1 MKSRDSIV
9 IDQARAW
16 IDSVRDRWR
25 LQVLSKRLRLH
36 KDGTRKEVPTRIRR
50 FIEGVPWAF
59 VKPAIDYLLELAPY
73 SGVIANGVD
82 FETSYR
88 PTLTLWQR
96 DAQSAAVGAVR
107 PDATYTLIQDLIEF
121 DNKDAYAV
129 GSSSSC
135 SESVV
140 TDYVWDSTDIEA
152 LPEGGQGITYAL
164 AGVHRNED
172 GTFDY
177 QLVKR
182 VALTQHV
189 PETTVQND
197 ALKVVTHELWDNVYT
212 NAAGEYTDQT
222 GALISVPEPSTVGGV
237 VTKIEALTENP
248 DCTLKFQV
256 VRETTKSSLTRD
268 ASSHTQFE
276 GSHEEAATG
285 AMVPLGNAPEATGG
299 IIRDYDS
306 RLQPDGTFDVQRKV
320 KVERP
325 VSQSVVE
332 VRVGRKGRRTSVTN
346 RNQSAP
352 VSTNGV
358 EIGGAVRNEK
368 TPGGLY
374 DTTVTTFDRSD
385 PVVAGDRCKED
396 LFSHLDAKT
405 TGGATMP
412 ADNSHV
418 EGAGVGGKVIT
429 RDTDMDEEGAVTQTI
444 TVEQE
449 KGVEAAEERWEVSL
463 DGVTHSKTDRNQ
475 PASAA
480 GSAPGFSVAN
490 IGKTIVNRRTPGGL
504 YDVTVVEVDK
514 TTGTLDIRT
523 VCRKDV
529 FQHVD
534 SKTVTDPAGTIDAS
548 DHATAAG
555 GGKIYEKTAELN
567 RNGSVSKTETETT
580 EVEQTSGKSYRKT
593 LRGTITTTVTR
604 NTATTA
610 SKPTRI
616 GESQSHEMTPG
627 GRYNLTVT
635 EVEASATPDSARCSK
650 TVFEEVDDAVTLSDQ
665 GIPNSFHAD
674 NPNSGSGTYQTKTA
688 DTDEY
693 GFTKVVAR
701 TTTEKTV
708 QNAQVSYRRTARGLI
723 TTTVDRNTT
732 VQAADPG
739 ANKPGESQSHEMTP
753 SGRYNLTK
761 VTVTP
766 SANPDARRCSK
777 TVFEETED
785 AVTMG
790 TALSNEH
797 ATAGNGVYGTVD
809 ETVDEYGI
817 ARKVKRTTTET
828 QQEAGHTF
836 RRTSRGLIKTTVTR
850 NTATAAVDP
859 GESAVGCTQADE
871 MTPGGR
877 YNLTVTEL
885 TASSKKDSA
894 HHARTKFEDIDDTVT
909 MGTGEVDDTAPT
921 RADGTTVVKDSTL
934 DDYGFTKT
942 VERVTTEKEVKSARV
957 EYRRTRRGLITTTVD
972 RNTTTT
978 AQDPGESKV
987 GSSQS
992 HSYNPG
998 GTLDFTKVE
1007 LTASS
1012 KKDSA
1017 YWSQDLFSTVN
1028 DAITMQEGQ
1037 VDEADPGA
1045 ISKGT
1050 GHFHTKSSELDD
1062 YGFAKT
1068 VVRTTTEKNVP
1079 DARLNFEADHF
1090 HKTEIRTDA
1099 NKSSPSTEAV
1109 DTLSGGSHGQVT
1121 TAKQI
1126 SFNRGGTGDEVVTKV
1141 TPIYRGW
1148 EDEVDSKFVVGK
1160 IFYFRNATEAERNAR
1175 RTEAQNYMNTT
1186 ATTYDLY
1193 NLGAK
1198 CPSNVS
1204 FTPSCNLNAYGL
1216 YDGQYSVMFHWTA
1229 QSGGKDIDHVNA
1241 WMNEATWS
1249 YNLVSCS
1256 MTPTF
1261 DQETG
1266 DVTGYRQV
1274 SVKREVTERMGRGW
1288 KAAVDSWVQGR
1299 DLIEGSSCSI
1309 SPVSGEVHM
1318 RLITRATTT
1327 IEYHES
1333 DGGEPINW
1341 SA

>member
-1 MKSRDSIV
+1 M
-9 IDQARAW
+9 
-16 IDSVRDRWR
+16 
-25 LQVLSKRLRLH
+25 
-36 KDGTRKEVPTRIRR
+36 
-50 FIEGVPWAF
+50 
-59 VKPAIDYLLELAPY
+59 
-73 SGVIANGVD
+73 
-82 FETSYR
+82 
-88 PTLTLWQR
+88 
-96 DAQSAAVGAVR
+96 
-107 PDATYTLIQDLIEF
+107 
-121 DNKDAYAV
+121 
-129 GSSSSC
+129 
-135 SESVV
+135 
-140 TDYVWDSTDIEA
+140 
-152 LPEGGQGITYAL
+152 
-164 AGVHRNED
+164 
-172 GTFDY
+172 
-177 QLVKR
+177 
-182 VALTQHV
+182 
-189 PETTVQND
+189 
-197 ALKVVTHELWDNVYT
+197 
-212 NAAGEYTDQT
+212 
-222 GALISVPEPSTVGGV
+222 
-237 VTKIEALTENP
+237 
-248 DCTLKFQV
+248 
-256 VRETTKSSLTRD
+256 
-268 ASSHTQFE
+268 
-276 GSHEEAATG
+276 
-285 AMVPLGNAPEATGG
+285 
-299 IIRDYDS
+299 
-306 RLQPDGTFDVQRKV
+306 
-320 KVERP
+320 
-325 VSQSVVE
+325 
-332 VRVGRKGRRTSVTN
+332 
-346 RNQSAP
+346 
-352 VSTNGV
+352 
-358 EIGGAVRNEK
+358 
-368 TPGGLY
+368 
-374 DTTVTTFDRSD
+374 
-385 PVVAGDRCKED
+385 
-396 LFSHLDAKT
+396 
-405 TGGATMP
+405 
-412 ADNSHV
+412 
-418 EGAGVGGKVIT
+418 
-429 RDTDMDEEGAVTQTI
+429 
-444 TVEQE
+444 
-449 KGVEAAEERWEVSL
+449 
-463 DGVTHSKTDRNQ
+463 
-475 PASAA
+475 
-480 GSAPGFSVAN
+480 
-490 IGKTIVNRRTPGGL
+490 
-504 YDVTVVEVDK
+504 
-514 TTGTLDIRT
+514 
-523 VCRKDV
+523 
-529 FQHVD
+529 
-534 SKTVTDPAGTIDAS
+534 
-548 DHATAAG
+548 
-555 GGKIYEKTAELN
+555 
-567 RNGSVSKTETETT
+567 
-580 EVEQTSGKSYRKT
+580 
-593 LRGTITTTVTR
+593 
-604 NTATTA
+604 
-610 SKPTRI
+610 
-616 GESQSHEMTPG
+616 
-627 GRYNLTVT
+627 
-635 EVEASATPDSARCSK
+635 
-650 TVFEEVDDAVTLSDQ
+650 
-665 GIPNSFHAD
+665 
-674 NPNSGSGTYQTKTA
+674 
-688 DTDEY
+688 
-693 GFTKVVAR
+693 
-701 TTTEKTV
+701 
-708 QNAQVSYRRTARGLI
+708 
-723 TTTVDRNTT
+723 
-732 VQAADPG
+732 
-739 ANKPGESQSHEMTP
+739 
-753 SGRYNLTK
+753 
-761 VTVTP
+761 
-766 SANPDARRCSK
+766 
-777 TVFEETED
+777 FEETDD

-942 VERVTTEKEVKSARV
+942 VERVTTEKEVKSAKV

-1109 DTLSGGSHGQVT
+1109 DTLAGGSHGQVT

-1175 RTEAQNYMNTT
+1175 RTEAQNYMNAT

-1193 NLGAK
+1193 KLGAK

-1229 QSGGKDIDHVNA
+1229 QSGGKDTDHVNT
-1241 WMNEATWS
+1241 WLNEATWS

-1318 RLITRATTT
+1318 RLITHATTT

-1333 DGGEPINW
+1333 DGGEHINW